1 MQRLVSE
8 VLGRLDTMTTLVAL
22 MPKVAVALSLNIIR
36 KLTFLPK
43 RVVTL
48 EPNGVMLEAGDK

>member
-22 MPKVAVALSLNIIR
+22 MPKVAVAITLNIIK
-36 KLTFLPK
+36 KLMFLPR

-48 EPNGVMLEAGDK
+48 EPNRVMFEFGDK